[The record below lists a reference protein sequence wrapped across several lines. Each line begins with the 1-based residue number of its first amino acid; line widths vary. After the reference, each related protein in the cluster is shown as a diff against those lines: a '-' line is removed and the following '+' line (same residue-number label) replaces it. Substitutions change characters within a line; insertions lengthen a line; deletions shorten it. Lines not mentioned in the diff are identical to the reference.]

1 MLSAECLQNNWL
13 YLHGIILNCFQV
25 SQKYMLFDTSKILE
39 EILNKFELKKCL
51 GPICA
56 DRHCTCLTFWLKQRL
71 GLLALKSCISFN
83 LISLHINTKLSCQQ
97 NQHSFQIMQNAWP
110 AYSSPHSL
118 CKVEVQ
124 VLKLKKKKKKKKSTW
139 IYALP
144 PHLKKKKAH
153 LLQAIS
159 YFDSPYNTGKNYIW
173 SMLKMRLYKHCRWV
187 LSTGFKG
194 CKRNRAEQSKKCQK
208 WQETFFWRVS
218 LSLFKSFI
226 FQVAFMGRKKSQ
238 KQPNVHPYRYQ
249 TFSSKFSWQSKGW
262 TTCTQSS
269 NLLRHHLF
277 HFKSAPMCVTH

>member
-13 YLHGIILNCFQV
+13 YLHGIILNCFQL

-51 GPICA
+51 GPMCA

-124 VLKLKKKKKKKKSTW
+124 LLKKKKKKKKRRAHEFMPS
-139 IYALP
+139 P
-144 PHLKKKKAH
+144 PHLKKKKP
-153 LLQAIS
+153 I
-159 YFDSPYNTGKNYIW
+159 
-173 SMLKMRLYKHCRWV
+173 
-187 LSTGFKG
+187 
-194 CKRNRAEQSKKCQK
+194 
-208 WQETFFWRVS
+208 
-218 LSLFKSFI
+218 LFKPYHI
-226 FQVAFMGRKKSQ
+226 MTVPTIQVRTTSEACSKWGSTSIADECFPLVSRAVKGTEQNNLRSARNDKK
-238 KQPNVHPYRYQ
+238 H
-249 TFSSKFSWQSKGW
+249 FSEELVRHY
-262 TTCTQSS
+262 S
-269 NLLRHHLF
+269 NHLF
-277 HFKSAPMCVTH
+277 FK